1 MNVFISIA
9 TYNEKDNIEKLIQEI
24 FSLGITTLSVIIV
37 DDNSPDKTSE
47 VIKNLQ
53 KEFNNIYLIQRNKK
67 LGYGS
72 AHVLAFK
79 EAINKGA
86 DLIIS
91 MDADFS
97 HQPKEIVNFIKA
109 VEDGYE
115 IIIGSRKINNGKIIG
130 WSKWRYFCSAGA
142 MNLARFV
149 LGIKTHDLTSGF
161 RAYKHKVFE
170 TVNLDKINSDG
181 YSFLE
186 EIIYLMEK
194 NNFKIKEIP
203 ITFYDRQLGKSKL
216 SKREIIKFF
225 ITIFKIKFKK
235 HR

>member
-1 MNVFISIA
+1 MNIFISIA
-9 TYNEKDNIEKLIQEI
+9 TYNEKDNIGKLIKEI
-24 FSLGITTLSVIIV
+24 FSLGINNLSVIII

-47 VIKNLQ
+47 IIKNLQ
-53 KEFNNIYLIQRNKK
+53 NKFQNIFLIQRSKK

-79 EAINKGA
+79 EALNRGA

-115 IIIGSRKINNGKIIG
+115 VIIGSRKINNGKIIG
-130 WSKWRYFCSAGA
+130 WSKWRYFCSSGA